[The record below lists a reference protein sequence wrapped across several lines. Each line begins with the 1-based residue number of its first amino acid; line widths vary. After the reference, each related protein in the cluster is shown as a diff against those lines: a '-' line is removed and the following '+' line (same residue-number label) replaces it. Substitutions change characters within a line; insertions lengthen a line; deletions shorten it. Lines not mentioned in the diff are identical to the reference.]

1 MPLLSLIVWVPLV
14 LGLLA
19 AMFVPR
25 KAMRGA
31 ALVIALL
38 DLVLV
43 LMAASQFDWALT
55 DVAAKEAARTVS
67 IYGESIPSHFQL
79 REFLPWLEQF
89 RISYA
94 LGVDHL
100 SLTLMVLTGF
110 IGVIGVLCS
119 WTAITER
126 EGTYYLFLLMLQ
138 SGIMGTFASLD
149 LFVFYIFWELMLV
162 PLYFL
167 IGIFGS
173 TNRHYATMKFVLYTM
188 AGSVL
193 MLLALIWTYYHGGE
207 TYSYEQLLT
216 NADGFKHAIW
226 PFLALFFAFAI
237 KVPLFPFHS
246 WLPDAHTEAPTAGS
260 VVLAAVLLKTG
271 VYGML
276 RFCIPLF
283 PTASV
288 AFAPVVTYL
297 SIIAIVY
304 GAMTAMVQTDMK
316 RLVAYSSVSH
326 MGFITLGIF
335 GFNMPGMTG
344 AILQMFNHGI
354 STGGLFLAVGMIY
367 ERRHTREMAK
377 LGGLAHTL
385 PIYAALTMVMVLSSV
400 GLPGLNGFLGEFNVL
415 LGSMNNLPMRILAH
429 ENGSFMQA
437 LGQQDYTWF
446 VAAVA
451 ATGVIFGAVYLLIMY
466 QKVFF
471 GKAADSGH
479 DDGHAHDDHGHGGER
494 DLSFREWG
502 QLAFLSVVALLIGLY
517 PAPILRELNKSSEM
531 TIRHAEPALRAAA
544 AQRGLDLNALRA
556 PSRGS
561 KAPEKPQVALAE

>member
-31 ALVIALL
+31 ALVIALI

-43 LMAASQFDWALT
+43 LMAANQFDWALT

-67 IYGESIPSHFQL
+67 IYGEAIPSHFQF
-79 REFLPWLEQF
+79 REFVPWLEQF

-100 SLTLMVLTGF
+100 SLTLMVLTGV

-149 LFVFYIFWELMLV
+149 LFVFYIFWELMLI

-193 MLLALIWTYYHGGE
+193 MLLALIWTYYNGGQ

-216 NADGFKHAIW
+216 NTDGFKHAIW

-297 SIIAIVY
+297 SIAAIVY

-335 GFNMPGMTG
+335 GFNMPGMSG

-429 ENGSFMQA
+429 ENGTFMQA

-471 GKAADSGH
+471 GKPADAGNH
-479 DDGHAHDDHGHGGER
+479 GDDGHGHDDHGHGDEK
-494 DLSFREWG
+494 DLSVREWG
-502 QLAFLSVVALLIGLY
+502 QLAFLSVAALLIGLY

-544 AQRGLDLNALRA
+544 AQRGLDLDAMRSPKA
-556 PSRGS
+556 
-561 KAPEKPQVALAE
+561 APEAKKVASAGP

>member
-31 ALVIALL
+31 ALVIALI

-43 LMAASQFDWALT
+43 LTAANQFDWALT

-67 IYGESIPSHFQL
+67 IYGEAIPSHFQF
-79 REFLPWLEQF
+79 REFVPWLEQF

-100 SLTLMVLTGF
+100 SLTLMVLTGV

-149 LFVFYIFWELMLV
+149 LFVFYIFWELMLI

-193 MLLALIWTYYHGGE
+193 MLLALIWTYYNGGQ

-216 NADGFKHAIW
+216 NTDGFRHAIW

-237 KVPLFPFHS
+237 KVPLFPFHT

-297 SIIAIVY
+297 SIAAIVY

-335 GFNMPGMTG
+335 GFNMPGMSG

-415 LGSMNNLPMRILAH
+415 LGSMNNIPMRILAH
-429 ENGSFMQA
+429 ENGTFMQA

-471 GKAADSGH
+471 GKPAESAGH
-479 DDGHAHDDHGHGGER
+479 GHDDHGHAEEK
-494 DLSFREWG
+494 DLSVREWG

-544 AQRGLDLNALRA
+544 AQRGLELDAMRSPKA
-556 PSRGS
+556 
-561 KAPEKPQVALAE
+561 APEAKKVASAGP

>member
-19 AMFVPR
+19 VMLVPR

-31 ALVIALL
+31 ALLIALV

-43 LMAASQFDWALT
+43 LAAVGQFDWALT
-55 DVAAKEAARTVS
+55 DVAAREAARTVA
-67 IYGESIPSHFQL
+67 IYGEAVPSHFQL
-79 REFLPWLEQF
+79 REFVPWLEQF

-100 SLTLMVLTGF
+100 SLTLMVLTGV
-110 IGVIGVLCS
+110 IGVIAVLCS

-149 LFVFYIFWELMLV
+149 MFVFYIFWELMLI

-216 NADGFKHAIW
+216 NSDGFRHAIW
-226 PFLALFFAFAI
+226 PFLAMFFAFAI

-367 ERRHTREMAK
+367 ERRHTREMAR

-385 PIYAALTMVMVLSSV
+385 PVYAALTMVMVLSSV

-471 GKAADSGH
+471 GKPAAGGGH
-479 DDGHAHDDHGHGGER
+479 GHDDHGHGEEA
-494 DLSFREWG
+494 DLSVREWG
-502 QLAFLSVVALLIGLY
+502 QLAFLSVAALVIGLY
-517 PAPILRELNKSSEM
+517 PAPLLRELNKSSEM

-544 AQRGLDLNALRA
+544 SRRGLELDSLRT
-556 PSRGS
+556 RGRG
-561 KAPEKPQVALAE
+561 ATPPAETRVARAD

>member
-31 ALVIALL
+31 ALVIALI

-43 LMAASQFDWALT
+43 LMAANQFDWALT

-67 IYGESIPSHFQL
+67 IYGEAIPSHFQF
-79 REFLPWLEQF
+79 REFVPWLEQF

-100 SLTLMVLTGF
+100 SLTLMVLTGV

-149 LFVFYIFWELMLV
+149 LFVFYIFWELMLI

-193 MLLALIWTYYHGGE
+193 MLLALIWTYYNGGQ

-216 NADGFKHAIW
+216 NTDGFRHAIW

-297 SIIAIVY
+297 SIAAIVY

-335 GFNMPGMTG
+335 GFNMPGMSG

-429 ENGSFMQA
+429 ENGTFMQA

-471 GKAADSGH
+471 GKPADAGNH
-479 DDGHAHDDHGHGGER
+479 GDDGHGHDDHGHGDEK
-494 DLSFREWG
+494 DLSVREWG
-502 QLAFLSVVALLIGLY
+502 QLAFLSVAALLIGLY

-544 AQRGLDLNALRA
+544 AQRGLDLDAMRTRK
-556 PSRGS
+556 P
-561 KAPEKPQVALAE
+561 APEGTKVAQAQP